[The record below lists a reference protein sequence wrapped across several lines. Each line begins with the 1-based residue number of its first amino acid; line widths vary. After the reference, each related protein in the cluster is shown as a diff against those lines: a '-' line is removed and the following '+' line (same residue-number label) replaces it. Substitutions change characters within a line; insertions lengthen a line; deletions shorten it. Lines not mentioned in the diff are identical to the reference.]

1 MSESLLQCRVDLPAG
16 FRPRDALSFHR
27 RDREEISERVSESQ
41 IHKGVIWN
49 GSPACMTI
57 SFEDAFATAQVSADG
72 VLDPGDTTL
81 LLRRLRRM
89 LGLNQPVEVFEHT
102 YSEHPQLAPLLAR
115 NIGLRV
121 PQAINPFEAIVW
133 AVIGQQISVSA
144 AVSIRRRLIQ
154 LAGTQHSGG
163 LWCHP
168 EAEQLAVQSMEDLRG
183 AGLSKTKAGTLI
195 ALSERI
201 LEGPLPL
208 ESWADGTLPVDDIR
222 NEMLAIR
229 GIGPWTVS
237 YALLRGFG
245 WLDGSLH
252 GDVAVRRN
260 LQALLGQTEKLTED
274 DVRCWLEAFSPWRA
288 LVAAHLWAMQSAAG
302 Y

>member
-1 MSESLLQCRVDLPAG
+1 MSDTTLQCRVDLPAG
-16 FRPRDALSFHR
+16 FRPRDVLSFHR
-27 RDREEISERVSESQ
+27 RDQQEVSERVCETE

-49 GSPACMTI
+49 GLPAGLTI
-57 SFEDAFATAQVSADG
+57 SFKEAYATAQVSADG
-72 VLDPGDTTL
+72 ALDPADEAL
-81 LLRRLRRM
+81 LLRRLMRM
-89 LGLNQPVEVFEHT
+89 LGLGQPVEAFEQA
-102 YSEHPQLAPLLAR
+102 YAEHPQLGAVLVR
-115 NIGLRV
+115 NSGLRV
-121 PQAINPFEAIVW
+121 PQAITPFEAIVW

-154 LAGTQHSGG
+154 MAGIQHSSG

-168 EAEQLAVQSMEDLRG
+168 EAEHLVSQRMDDLRS

-195 ALSERI
+195 ALSERVI
-201 LEGPLPL
+201 EAPLPL
-208 ESWADGTLPVDDIR
+208 ESWADGTLPVEDIR
-222 NEMLAIR
+222 SELLAIR

-260 LQALLGQTEKLTED
+260 LQVLLGQTEKLTED
-274 DVRCWLEAFSPWRA
+274 ETRRWLEGFAPWRA
-288 LVAAHLWAMQSAAG
+288 LVAAHLWGMQSASG